1 MARAGATSYAL
12 ARLTGYLARAEE
24 QMRQRG
30 FTLVEVLVALT
41 IFALMSMLAY
51 RGLTSVLETRAHLAD
66 DNRRWRDI
74 ALTLAQ
80 LEQDMSQAVNRPVRD
95 NGDLTQPALLGNP
108 QARADEAQLSVSRM
122 GSAWQTGVAADVQ
135 RHGYRLNNGTLEQLV
150 WPVLD
155 QAPLSE
161 PAGASPC
168 WNGSNRFELRYLDGR
183 RQLAAA
189 LAAARA
195 WRPCCRRRWRWCS
208 NSTAAS
214 P

>member
-1 MARAGATSYAL
+1 
-12 ARLTGYLARAEE
+12 
-24 QMRQRG
+24 MRQRG

-41 IFALMSMLAY
+41 IFALMSTLAY

-95 NGDLTQPALLGNP
+95 NGGLTQPALLGNP

-135 RHGYRLNNGTLEQLV
+135 RHAYRLNNGTLEQLV

-155 QAPLSE
+155 QAPLSAPQVHPLLE
-161 PAGASPC
+161 RVA
-168 WNGSNRFELRYLDGR
+168 RFELRYLDAGGNWQPR
-183 RQLAAA
+183 WPLPGVATVLPAA
-189 LAAARA
+189 LEVVLELDGGTTVTRVFAL
-195 WRPCCRRRWRWCS
+195 P
-208 NSTAAS
+208 
-214 P
+214 

>member
-1 MARAGATSYAL
+1 
-12 ARLTGYLARAEE
+12 
-24 QMRQRG
+24 MRQRG

-95 NGDLTQPALLGNP
+95 NGGQTQPALLGNP
-108 QARADEAQLSVSRM
+108 QARADESQLSVSRM
-122 GSAWQTGVAADVQ
+122 GSSWQTGVAADVQ
-135 RHGYRLNNGTLEQLV
+135 RHAYRLNNGTLEQLV

-155 QAPLSE
+155 QAPLNA
-161 PAGASPC
+161 PQVHPLLQRVA
-168 WNGSNRFELRYLDGR
+168 RFELRYLDAAGNWQPR
-183 RQLAAA
+183 WPLPGVATALPAA
-189 LAAARA
+189 LEVVLELEGGTTVTRVFAL
-195 WRPCCRRRWRWCS
+195 P
-208 NSTAAS
+208 
-214 P
+214 